1 MVGVHAV
8 RAESSSIDR
17 LVVEQLAFRWTVVC
31 INIVVSVAAVGL
43 DGEGE
48 RRPGRGWSVS
58 CYDVEGALEIN
69 QFHAAPLTEWPSGL
83 LLCSWICSS
92 SRFLYI
98 WAFGVHGARGH
109 LLI

>member
-1 MVGVHAV
+1 MGVHAV

-17 LVVEQLAFRWTVVC
+17 LVVEQLPFRRGVVC
-31 INIVVSVAAVGL
+31 MHIVVSVAAVWL

-92 SRFLYI
+92 SRFSYI
-98 WAFGVHGARGH
+98 WAFSVHGAQGH

>member
-17 LVVEQLAFRWTVVC
+17 LVVEQLAFRWAVVC

-58 CYDVEGALEIN
+58 CYDVEGALELN
-69 QFHAAPLTEWPSGL
+69 QLHLQSGPVDCYCAHGFVHRVVFRTYGHSVCMVL
-83 LLCSWICSS
+83 KGIC
-92 SRFLYI
+92 
-98 WAFGVHGARGH
+98 
-109 LLI
+109 